1 MAPVVGSLDS
11 CDQSGRY
18 LHLAP
23 QPAHRHEG
31 VRVREGSGSGRPGL
45 QGAEVQ
51 TEGRLTSSNATK
63 GPGAGGGSGRT
74 PAAAAATLEGGVA
87 APDDAINL
95 QRRVGLISGVAL
107 IVGTM
112 IGSGIFVSPKGL
124 LQRTESVG
132 LSLVVWAAC
141 GVLSLL
147 GALCYVELGCLIPT
161 SGAEHTYFLT
171 AFGHLPAFLFAWVTI
186 ILLKPAMLAII
197 CLSFAKYLV
206 EAFATDCEPPATA
219 INILGALTIGAL
231 SYAELG
237 TLVAESGGEY
247 AYFNEAFHRSR
258 PSKTWY
264 GPVPAFLFSWVSI
277 LLLKPSGLAII
288 ALTCAEYSSRLFIL
302 GGSDCHIPG
311 VSVKLLASCVIVLI
325 TFINSYSVNLAT
337 KVQNIFTAAKL
348 VAIVIIVVGGMIKL
362 AQGNTQYL
370 EKGFEGST
378 TSAGNIATAFYS
390 GLWAYDG
397 WNNLNY
403 VTEELK
409 NPYKNLPRAII
420 IGLPLV
426 TVCYLLV
433 NVSYL
438 AVMSTEEL
446 LSSETVAVTF
456 GNRVLGWAAF
466 LMPLAVTLS
475 TFGAANGTAFTSG
488 RLCFVAAREGHM
500 VDVLSY
506 VHTKKLTPSPALLFN
521 AAIALVMVVP
531 SNIGSLIDFFGFTAW
546 IFYGGAMLALIVM
559 RFTKKDS
566 KRPYKVPI
574 IIPIV
579 VLIMSFFL
587 VVLPIIDSPQIEYLY
602 ATLFIVAG
610 LIFYFPF
617 VHFQKSLPIMGH
629 VTTFF
634 QLLLEVVPTD
644 VMPDAA

>member
-446 LSSETVAVTF
+446 LSSETVAV
-456 GNRVLGWAAF
+456 
-466 LMPLAVTLS
+466 
-475 TFGAANGTAFTSG
+475 
-488 RLCFVAAREGHM
+488 
-500 VDVLSY
+500 
-506 VHTKKLTPSPALLFN
+506 

>member
-147 GALCYVELGCLIPT
+147 
-161 SGAEHTYFLT
+161 
-171 AFGHLPAFLFAWVTI
+171 
-186 ILLKPAMLAII
+186 
-197 CLSFAKYLV
+197 
-206 EAFATDCEPPATA
+206 
-219 INILGALTIGAL
+219 GAL

-446 LSSETVAVTF
+446 LSSETVAVKF
-456 GNRVLGWAAF
+456 GGEIVGRAGEVIMVIAVAF
-466 LMPLAVTLS
+466 S
-475 TFGAANGTAFTSG
+475 TFGAANGSAFTSG